1 MTVKKIVLIITLV
14 SLVALTGINLTSCAA
29 AGYLDDGTAK
39 DHAEVVEE
47 APDYERI
54 AEDQEAMAESGA
66 VAEHTQ
72 QRQIIRSGSIS
83 LSVEDTRK
91 KVAEIRDLVNDL
103 DGLIDSSSVYE
114 LREGQYGARMTL
126 RVPEKH
132 FETLLDQLENLG
144 KATDIQTQLEDVTM
158 HYVDLRSRLD
168 NQKSQE
174 ERLKDILDM
183 AESVED
189 VLEVEKELHRVRGE
203 IESMTARLTQ
213 MEDQI
218 NYSTIH
224 VSIRE
229 ETIPSETI
237 SPIAFQN
244 LGNRIREAFIGSINF
259 VLNAIS
265 IMIIAFSALI
275 PVLIIVI
282 VLAIIIWL
290 LIRRHHRRKT
300 GPRGD
305 SSETKYTD
313 SDDQ

>member
-1 MTVKKIVLIITLV
+1 MTAKKIVLTIALAL
-14 SLVALTGINLTSCAA
+14 LVALTGINLTSCAA
-29 AGYLDDGTAK
+29 AGYLNDEAVK
-39 DHAEVVEE
+39 EHAQVAE

-54 AEDQEAMAESGA
+54 DENQEARAEGGA
-66 VAEHTQ
+66 AGEHTQ

-83 LSVEDTRK
+83 LSVEDTRN
-91 KVAEIRDLVNDL
+91 KVAQIRALVNDL
-103 DGLIDSSSVYE
+103 DGLIDSSNVYE

-132 FETLLDQLENLG
+132 FEAVLDQLEDLG

-174 ERLKDILDM
+174 ERLKEILDM

-189 VLEVEKELHRVRGE
+189 VLEVEKELHRIRGE
-203 IESMTARLTQ
+203 IESMTARLTR

-237 SPIAFQN
+237 SPLAFQN

-259 VLNAIS
+259 VLNTIS

-275 PVLIIVI
+275 PVLIIII

-300 GPRGD
+300 GSREE
-305 SSETKYTD
+305 SSETKDTD
-313 SDDQ
+313 SDNQ